1 MMTNDAHELEQD
13 PRDVGIDV
21 SRGLIIDQ
29 PWIGKILRGEKT
41 WEMRSTRTSIRG
53 PIALIEKGSGTV
65 VGVASILNSLGP
77 MSLQDISNNQVKH
90 RVGSEIYTQH
100 DYKWNHA
107 WVLGEVRP
115 LSHPVKYRHKPGAVI
130 WVELDAAAR
139 EALQKTFIG
148 VGPSRSKAV
157 SDSTPARAQCG
168 PVQKINQIPY
178 ARDGSSFCI
187 NFCNRNGYFTVGEKG
202 SEQRF
207 SNYSAALEY
216 LKRMPTA
223 KWRRPN
229 PKGNWGIVSAIGWQD
244 ATTTTDGSD
253 SRQNSVSD

>member
-1 MMTNDAHELEQD
+1 MTNDSHEREQD
-13 PRDVGIDV
+13 TADVAIDV

-41 WEMRSTRTSIRG
+41 WEMRSSRTSIRG

-77 MSLQDISNNQVKH
+77 MSLQDISNNQAKH
-90 RVGSEIYTQH
+90 MVGPEIYTQH

-107 WVLGEVRP
+107 WVLGEVMP
-115 LSHPVKYRHKPGAVI
+115 LSRPVKYRHKPGAVI
-130 WVELDAAAR
+130 WVELDSVAR
-139 EALQKTFIG
+139 EALQKTFMG
-148 VGPSRSKAV
+148 AGPSPSKAV
-157 SDSTPARAQCG
+157 SDSIPAS
-168 PVQKINQIPY
+168 VQGSTDQKIPY
-178 ARDGSSFCI
+178 ARDGSSFCRDG
-187 NFCNRNGYFTVGEKG
+187 CNRNGYFTVGEKG

-207 SNYSAALEY
+207 SNFSAALEY

-229 PKGNWGIVSAIGWQD
+229 PKGNWGIVSAIGWK
-244 ATTTTDGSD
+244 D
-253 SRQNSVSD
+253 SLSLDQH

>member
-1 MMTNDAHELEQD
+1 MTNDAHEPGQ
-13 PRDVGIDV
+13 GIVNTVTDV

-53 PIALIEKGSGTV
+53 PVALIEKGSGTV
-65 VGVASILNSLGP
+65 VGVASILDSLGP
-77 MSLQDISNNQVKH
+77 LSLQDISENLKAH
-90 RVGSEIYTQH
+90 RVGPEIYTQS

-107 WVLGEVRP
+107 WALGEVIP
-115 LSHPVKYRHKPGAVI
+115 LSHPIKYRHKSGAVI

-139 EALQKTFIG
+139 EALKETLMG
-148 VGPSRSKAV
+148 AVPSLNKV
-157 SDSTPARAQCG
+157 ISDSIPER
-168 PVQKINQIPY
+168 VQGSTDQKIPY
-178 ARDGSSFCI
+178 ARDGSSFCKDR
-187 NFCNRNGYFTVGEKG
+187 CNRNGYFTVGEKG

-207 SNYSAALEY
+207 SAYSAALEY

-229 PKGNWGIVSAIGWQD
+229 TKGNWGIVSTIEWKD
-244 ATTTTDGSD
+244 APSL
-253 SRQNSVSD
+253 QNE

>member
-1 MMTNDAHELEQD
+1 MTNDAHELEQD

-65 VGVASILNSLGP
+65 VGVASILSSLGP
-77 MSLQDISNNQVKH
+77 MSLQDISNNKLKH
-90 RVGSEIYTQH
+90 RVGPEIYTQH

-130 WVELDAAAR
+130 WVELDATAR
-139 EALQKTFIG
+139 EALQKAFIG
-148 VGPSRSKAV
+148 AGPSRSKAV
-157 SDSTPARAQCG
+157 SDSISAR
-168 PVQKINQIPY
+168 VQVSTEKQVPY
-178 ARDGSSFCI
+178 ARDGSSFCRD
-187 NFCNRNGYFTVGEKG
+187 NCNRNGYFTVGEKG

-207 SNYSAALEY
+207 ADYFAALEY
-216 LKRMPTA
+216 LERMPTA

-229 PKGNWGIVSAIGWQD
+229 PKGNWGIVSAIGWK
-244 ATTTTDGSD
+244 D
-253 SRQNSVSD
+253 SVGLDQQ